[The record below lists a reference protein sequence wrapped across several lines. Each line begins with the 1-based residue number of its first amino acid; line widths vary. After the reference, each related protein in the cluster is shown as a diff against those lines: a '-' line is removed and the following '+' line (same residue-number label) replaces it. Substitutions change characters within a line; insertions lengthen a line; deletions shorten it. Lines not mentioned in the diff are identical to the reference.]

1 MARSSNQYAFF
12 ASKSQIF
19 MSFLWMQC
27 SIFFK
32 KAINFVAEFFSHIFQ
47 SYAIKMSMYW
57 VFSSLSKWNAT
68 ENILLNSINK
78 IVAVEKDTCALNESE
93 SHFNFV
99 LLVSV
104 VRILGRN
111 VNFHNYFFPIHL
123 SAMQLLMFRPL
134 WMVTE
139 YRH

>member
-1 MARSSNQYAFF
+1 MNAVFIFF
-12 ASKSQIF
+12 
-19 MSFLWMQC
+19 
-27 SIFFK
+27 FFK

-57 VFSSLSKWNAT
+57 VFSSLSNWNVT

-99 LLVSV
+99 FLVSV
-104 VRILGRN
+104 EILGRN
-111 VNFHNYFFPIHL
+111 VNFHNYFFSPFTSVQCNCLCSVHCEWWQSTDIKFLFLQWIGWLH
-123 SAMQLLMFRPL
+123 
-134 WMVTE
+134 
-139 YRH
+139 